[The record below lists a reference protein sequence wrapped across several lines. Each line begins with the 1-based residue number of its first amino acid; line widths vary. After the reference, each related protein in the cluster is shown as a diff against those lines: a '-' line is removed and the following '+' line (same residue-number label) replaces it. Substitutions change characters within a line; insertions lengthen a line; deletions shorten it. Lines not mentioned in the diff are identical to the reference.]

1 MEAMK
6 GAIFDLDGVLVDT
19 AKYHYLAWKK
29 LADQLGI
36 DFTEA
41 DNEQLKGVS
50 RVRSLEIL
58 LELGGIEKDEL
69 EQSRLRELKNNW
81 YLAFIKDMT
90 EKELLAGA
98 KEYLLQLREEGVK
111 ISLGSASKNAISI
124 LKSLNIYELFDEI
137 IDGTKVANAKPD
149 PEVFLKA
156 AEGLG
161 LKPNECVVF
170 EDAQAGVQA
179 GKSAGMYVVGIGTKE
194 NLPEADEVVAG
205 LYQLVKS

>member
-58 LELGGIEKDEL
+58 LGLGGIEKDEL

-111 ISLGSASKNAISI
+111 ISLGSASKNAVSI

-137 IDGTKVANAKPD
+137 IDGTKVVNAKPD

-161 LKPNECVVF
+161 LKSNECVVF

-205 LYQLVKS
+205 LYQLVK

>member
-29 LADQLGI
+29 LANQLGF
-36 DFTEA
+36 DFSEA

-58 LELGGIEKDEL
+58 LEIGGIQKDEL
-69 EQSRLRELKNNW
+69 EQSRLREMKNNW
-81 YLAFIKDMT
+81 YLEFIKDMT
-90 EKELLAGA
+90 ADELLKGA
-98 KEYLLQLREEGVK
+98 KEYLLQLKQEGVK
-111 ISLGSASKNAISI
+111 ISLGSASKNAVSI
-124 LKSLNIYELFDEI
+124 LKSLDIYDLFDEI
-137 IDGTKVANAKPD
+137 IDGTKVENAKPD

-161 LKPNECVVF
+161 LKPKECVVY
-170 EDAQAGVQA
+170 EDAQAGGLA
-179 GKSAGMYVVGIGTKE
+179 GKAAGMYVIGIGEKE
-194 NLPEADEVVAG
+194 NLPEADKVVDG
-205 LYQLVKS
+205 LYELVK

>member
-29 LADQLGI
+29 LANQLGF
-36 DFTEA
+36 DFSEA

-58 LELGGIEKDEL
+58 LEIGGIQKDEL
-69 EQSRLRELKNNW
+69 EQSRLREMKNNW
-81 YLAFIKDMT
+81 YLEFIKDMT
-90 EKELLAGA
+90 ADELLKGA
-98 KEYLLQLREEGVK
+98 KEYLLQLKQEGVK
-111 ISLGSASKNAISI
+111 ISLGSASKNAVSI
-124 LKSLNIYELFDEI
+124 LKSLDIYDLFDEI
-137 IDGTKVANAKPD
+137 IEGTKVENAKPD

-161 LKPNECVVF
+161 LKPKECVVY
-170 EDAQAGVQA
+170 EDAQAGVLA
-179 GKSAGMYVVGIGTKE
+179 GKAAGMYVIGIGEKE
-194 NLPEADEVVAG
+194 NLPEADKVVDG
-205 LYQLVKS
+205 LYELVK

>member
-111 ISLGSASKNAISI
+111 ISLGSASKNAVSI

-205 LYQLVKS
+205 LYQLVK

>member
-41 DNEQLKGVS
+41 DNERLKGVS

-58 LELGGIEKDEL
+58 LEIGGVEKDEL
-69 EQSRLRELKNNW
+69 AQSRLREMKNEW
-81 YLAFIKDMT
+81 YLSFIKDMT
-90 EKELLAGA
+90 AEELLPGA
-98 KEYLLQLREEGVK
+98 KEYLLQLKKEGVK
-111 ISLGSASKNAISI
+111 ISLGSASKNAAAI
-124 LKSLNIYELFDEI
+124 LKSLAIYELFDEI
-137 IDGTKVANAKPD
+137 IDGTKVINAKPD

-156 AEGLG
+156 AKGLG
-161 LKPNECVVF
+161 LEPKECVVF
-170 EDAQAGVQA
+170 EDAAAGVQA
-179 GKSAGMYVVGIGTKE
+179 GKAAGMYVVGIGTVD

-205 LYQLVKS
+205 LYELVK

>member
-41 DNEQLKGVS
+41 DNERLKGVS

-58 LELGGIEKDEL
+58 LEIGGVEKDEL
-69 EQSRLRELKNNW
+69 AQSRLREMKNEW
-81 YLAFIKDMT
+81 YLSFIKDMT
-90 EKELLAGA
+90 AEELLPGA
-98 KEYLLQLREEGVK
+98 KEYLLQLKKEDVK
-111 ISLGSASKNAISI
+111 ISLGSASKNAVAI
-124 LKSLNIYELFDEI
+124 LKSLHIYELFDEI
-137 IDGTKVANAKPD
+137 IDGTKVINAKPD

-161 LKPNECVVF
+161 LEPKECVVF
-170 EDAQAGVQA
+170 EDAAAGVQA
-179 GKSAGMYVVGIGTKE
+179 GKAAGMYVVGIGTVD
-194 NLPEADEVVAG
+194 NLPDADEVVAG
-205 LYQLVKS
+205 LYELVK